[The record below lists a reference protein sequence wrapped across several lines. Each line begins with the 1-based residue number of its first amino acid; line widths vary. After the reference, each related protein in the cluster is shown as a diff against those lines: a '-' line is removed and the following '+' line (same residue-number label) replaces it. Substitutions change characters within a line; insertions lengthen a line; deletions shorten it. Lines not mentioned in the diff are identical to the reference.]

1 MAVDTLDT
9 ASPTRP
15 PDALDRLLDAIL
27 AGDDVTLFIK
37 SDDGHRLLDAAAECL
52 GALRCRVFRAEG
64 TLPEGLSLPVLMKQA
79 LGQPAPG
86 VQDDEFLKLGFQALT
101 TLDAACD
108 RIVLLINDANTLR
121 PSALRYIQLAC
132 RAGTNLQLVLAGKRG
147 FLDLLGP
154 HEFAHLHE
162 RLATG
167 PIITPPLPGPRSA
180 AASPAAVAPVPPM
193 RDLLPT
199 QAGMQVGQQYSR
211 PMLSSFAHGSRRSR
225 MVALAGIGVGVAA
238 CIAAAVW
245 TGIGEQ
251 PAISEQQVTLLVEP
265 PVSNAPAAALPET
278 PPVPAAASMPEMPV
292 PEAPV
297 LQALQPPA
305 SAQEA
310 SVPVAPPPS
319 LIAAVP
325 VPPNPPKTVSRKMV
339 MQRIMAARAAALSA
353 NSVAAWEDPYSPPSR
368 DLRSL
373 PPPQA
378 IPDPPEQAKSYIGTY
393 TTDANGARVFHFG
406 H

>member
-9 ASPTRP
+9 ASPKQQ

-27 AGDDVTLFIK
+27 GGDDVTLFIR

-52 GALRCRVFRAEG
+52 GTLRCRVFRAKG
-64 TLPEGLSLPVLMKQA
+64 TLPEGLSLPVLMRQA
-79 LGQPAPG
+79 FGQPSPG

-108 RIVLLINDANTLR
+108 RVVLLINDANTLR

-154 HEFAHLHE
+154 HEFAHLRE

-180 AASPAAVAPVPPM
+180 AALPAAVAPAVAPPAPM
-193 RDLLPT
+193 RDQLPK
-199 QAGMQVGQQYSR
+199 QAGMQVGQQHSR
-211 PMLSSFAHGSRRSR
+211 PMLSSFAHASRRNR
-225 MVALAGIGVGVAA
+225 MIALAGIGMGVAA
-238 CIAAAVW
+238 CITAAIW
-245 TGIGEQ
+245 TGVGEE
-251 PAISEQQVTLLVEP
+251 PAVSEQRVTLLVEP
-265 PVSNAPAAALPET
+265 PIPNAPAAVPPEA
-278 PPVPAAASMPEMPV
+278 PPVPAAAPMPET
-292 PEAPV
+292 PV

-305 SAQEA
+305 AAQEA

-319 LIAAVP
+319 LTAAVP
-325 VPPNPPKTVSRKMV
+325 VLPNPPKIVSRKII
-339 MQRIMAARAAALSA
+339 MQRVMAARAAALSA
-353 NSVAAWEDPYSPPSR
+353 SSVAAWEDPYPPPR
-368 DLRSL
+368 DLRSM

-378 IPDPPEQAKSYIGTY
+378 VSDPPEQAKSYIGTY
-393 TTDANGARVFHFG
+393 TTDANGTRVFRSG